1 MVSII
6 YCKRVYVDA
15 FILYGA
21 MPALMPHSRPEKGGR
36 GGRGLSR
43 VTLKVIRGLMVPD
56 SILKARY
63 KSTSQF

>member
-1 MVSII
+1 M
-6 YCKRVYVDA
+6 
-15 FILYGA
+15 LYGA

-36 GGRGLSR
+36 GGRGLSW
-43 VTLKVIRGLMVPD
+43 VILKVIRGLMVPD